1 MIPPAMAAGRIL
13 IVDDDPGV
21 RVAVSAALKSAG
33 YETRLAR
40 HGVEALNAL
49 RSQGADLVLLDL
61 VMDTMTG
68 AEFLEVKAADPGLAG
83 IPVIAMSGHL
93 ATPHLTDVSWVLQ
106 KPIDLD
112 QLLSH
117 VHAALRTP
125 KP

>member
-1 MIPPAMAAGRIL
+1 MAQGRIL

-21 RVAVSAALKSAG
+21 RATVSAALKGAG
-33 YETRLAR
+33 YETRMAR

-68 AEFLEVKAADPGLAG
+68 AEFLEVKAADPALAD
-83 IPVIAMSGHL
+83 IPVIAMSGHF
-93 ATPHLTDVSWVLQ
+93 ASPHLTEVAWVLQ
-106 KPIDLD
+106 KPIELD

-117 VHAALRTP
+117 VHAALSSRKT
-125 KP
+125 